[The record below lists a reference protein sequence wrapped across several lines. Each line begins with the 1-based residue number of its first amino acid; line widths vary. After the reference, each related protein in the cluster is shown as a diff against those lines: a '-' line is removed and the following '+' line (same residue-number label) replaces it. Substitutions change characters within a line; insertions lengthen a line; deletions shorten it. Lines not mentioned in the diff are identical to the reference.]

1 MDFGIDKCAMLAMKT
16 GKVTK
21 VESITL
27 QDGRE
32 IRALEEGGSY
42 KYLGILEMDRV
53 MHEVMTKSL
62 CKEYF
67 RRTWKLLQL
76 ISGINTWAVSLLRY
90 ST

>member
-1 MDFGIDKCAMLAMKT
+1 MTMKT
-16 GKVTK
+16 GNVTT

-27 QDGRE
+27 PDGRE

-42 KYLGILEMDRV
+42 KYLGILVMDRV
-53 MHEVMTKSL
+53 MHVMTKSL

-67 RRTWKLLQL
+67 RRTRKLLQL